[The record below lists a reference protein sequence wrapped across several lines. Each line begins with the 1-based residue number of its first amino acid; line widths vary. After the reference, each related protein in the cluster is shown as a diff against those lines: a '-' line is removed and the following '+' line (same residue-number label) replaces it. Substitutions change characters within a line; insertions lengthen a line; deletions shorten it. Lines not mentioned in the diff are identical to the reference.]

1 MKDSPLEIALFIVVM
16 IALVAIPML
25 AMPSDAEI
33 LSYYYCR

>member
-1 MKDSPLEIALFIVVM
+1 MQDSPLEIALFIVVM

-25 AMPSDAEI
+25 ATPSDAEI

>member
-1 MKDSPLEIALFIVVM
+1 MQDSPLAIAIFLISL
-16 IALVAIPML
+16 IALVAVTIL